1 MEPVIN
7 KQTPDSY
14 NAESGEKVSWQEAM
28 EKGYIEGGD
37 SDESI
42 KNNSNAGSK

>member
-14 NAESGEKVSWQEAM
+14 NAENGENISWQEAIG
-28 EKGYIEGGD
+28 KGYIDGGI
-37 SDESI
+37 DESI
-42 KNNSNAGSK
+42 KNSSNTSSD